1 MTIAIPG
8 ITTDRW
14 ADDHSLS
21 AGDAKRGRAGSKIEA
36 AKDIAHR
43 ITANG

>member
-8 ITTDRW
+8 ITTNRW

-21 AGDAKRGRAGSKIEA
+21 AGDAKSGRPGSKIDA
-36 AKDIAHR
+36 ARDIAHR
-43 ITANG
+43 ITPNG